1 MKTVLI
7 TGASS
12 GIGRLSAIHLAERGY
27 TVIIVARDMNRL
39 EETIRN
45 APGMASKMHPY
56 KVDVSDSDSLT
67 KTANLILKEW
77 GHIDVLVNNAGYG
90 LKGPLEF
97 LEMWEIQK
105 QFQTNVFGLMEF
117 TRLFIPQ
124 MRRRGTGTII
134 NISSVLGRMPLPFN
148 GAYSAS
154 KFALEGLSED
164 LRLELAPFGISV
176 SIIAPGYFDTQFV
189 ANQTE
194 GIRSQ
199 EPENAYK
206 PYQDKYLNRKNTF
219 GRPAKADK
227 VAATIR
233 KVIESKS
240 PKLRYLVGV
249 DAHYAMFLKTI
260 IPDRLFNYILG
271 KILI

>member
-12 GIGRLSAIHLAERGY
+12 GIGRHSAIHLAERGY
-27 TVIIVARDMNRL
+27 KVIIVARNMNRL

-45 APGMASKMHPY
+45 APSIASNMHPY
-56 KVDVSDSDSLT
+56 KVDVSESDSLT

-117 TRLFIPQ
+117 TKLFIPQ

-154 KFALEGLSED
+154 KFALEGLSEN

-194 GIRSQ
+194 GIRFEEAES
-199 EPENAYK
+199 AYK

-227 VAATIR
+227 VAETIR

>member
-27 TVIIVARDMNRL
+27 KVIIVARNMNRL

-45 APGMASKMHPY
+45 APSIASNMHPY
-56 KVDVSDSDSLT
+56 KVDVSESDSLT

-117 TRLFIPQ
+117 TKLFIPQ

-154 KFALEGLSED
+154 KFALEGLSEN

-194 GIRSQ
+194 GIRFEEAES
-199 EPENAYK
+199 AYK

-227 VAATIR
+227 VAETIR

>member
-12 GIGRLSAIHLAERGY
+12 GIGRYSAIHLAERGY
-27 TVIIVARDMNRL
+27 KVIIVARNMNRL

-45 APGMASKMHPY
+45 APSIASNMHPY

-117 TRLFIPQ
+117 TKLFIPQ

-154 KFALEGLSED
+154 KFALEGLSEN

-227 VAATIR
+227 VAETIR

>member
-12 GIGRLSAIHLAERGY
+12 GIGRYSAIHLAERGY
-27 TVIIVARDMNRL
+27 KVIIVARNMNRL

-45 APGMASKMHPY
+45 APSIASNMHPY
-56 KVDVSDSDSLT
+56 KVDVSDSESLT
-67 KTANLILKEW
+67 NTANLILKEW

-117 TRLFIPQ
+117 TKLFIPQ

-154 KFALEGLSED
+154 KFALDGLSEN

>member
-12 GIGRLSAIHLAERGY
+12 GIGRHSAIHLAERGY
-27 TVIIVARDMNRL
+27 KVIIVARNMNRL

-45 APGMASKMHPY
+45 APSIASNMHPY
-56 KVDVSDSDSLT
+56 KVDVSDSDSLS

-117 TRLFIPQ
+117 TKLFIPQ

-154 KFALEGLSED
+154 KFALEGLSEN

-194 GIRSQ
+194 GIRFEEAES
-199 EPENAYK
+199 AYK

-227 VAATIR
+227 VAETIR

>member
-27 TVIIVARDMNRL
+27 KVIIVARNMNRL

-45 APGMASKMHPY
+45 APSIASNMHPY
-56 KVDVSDSDSLT
+56 KVDVSESDSLT

-117 TRLFIPQ
+117 TKLFIPQ

-154 KFALEGLSED
+154 KFALEGLSEN

>member
-12 GIGRLSAIHLAERGY
+12 GIGRHSAIHLAERGY
-27 TVIIVARDMNRL
+27 KVIIVARNMNRL

-45 APGMASKMHPY
+45 APSIASNMHPY
-56 KVDVSDSDSLT
+56 KVDVSESDSLT

-117 TRLFIPQ
+117 TKLFIPQ

-154 KFALEGLSED
+154 KFALEGLSEN

-194 GIRSQ
+194 GMRSQ
-199 EPENAYK
+199 PPENAYK

-227 VAATIR
+227 VAETIR

>member
-12 GIGRLSAIHLAERGY
+12 GIGRHSAIHLAERGY
-27 TVIIVARDMNRL
+27 KVIIVARNMNRL

-45 APGMASKMHPY
+45 APSIASNMHPY
-56 KVDVSDSDSLT
+56 KVDVSDSESLT
-67 KTANLILKEW
+67 NTANLILKEW

-117 TRLFIPQ
+117 TKLFIPQ

-154 KFALEGLSED
+154 KFALEGLSEN

-227 VAATIR
+227 VAETIR

>member
-27 TVIIVARDMNRL
+27 KVIIVARDMNRL

-45 APGMASKMHPY
+45 APSMASKMHPY

-124 MRRRGTGTII
+124 MRRGGTGTII

-154 KFALEGLSED
+154 KFALDGLPEN
-164 LRLELAPFGISV
+164 LRLELAPFGIAV

>member
-12 GIGRLSAIHLAERGY
+12 GIGRYSAIHLAERGY
-27 TVIIVARDMNRL
+27 KVIIVARNMNRL

-45 APGMASKMHPY
+45 APSIASNMHPY
-56 KVDVSDSDSLT
+56 KVDVSDSESLT
-67 KTANLILKEW
+67 NTANLILKEW

-117 TRLFIPQ
+117 TKLFIPQ

-154 KFALEGLSED
+154 KFALEGLSEN

-194 GIRSQ
+194 GMRSQ
-199 EPENAYK
+199 PPENAYK

-227 VAATIR
+227 VAETIR

>member
-27 TVIIVARDMNRL
+27 KVIIVARNMNRL

-45 APGMASKMHPY
+45 APSMASKMHPY

-154 KFALEGLSED
+154 KFALEGLSEN